1 MADTT
6 NLGITKPTVGADTDT
21 WGGIVNTGLDDI
33 DAVFAAA
40 GSGTSVGLNVG
51 AGKTLNVAGTLTATG
66 ATGLAALAYT
76 GTLTGGTGVVNIGS
90 GQVYKDASGN
100 VGIGTSAPATPIHV
114 YNASPVL
121 RLQDTVDGVTAAAA
135 IQFWDS
141 NSQMATIGYLSG
153 SNNDFDIFQAEN
165 AAIDFY
171 TNSTQ
176 RMRIS
181 ADGSVGIGTT
191 AFDAKLLVDSSVN
204 FDPLLART
212 TPAILVRGTGTSG
225 AGAYGGALSF
235 SQINSSRPWGAI
247 SGVQQGADVDQGGL
261 AFFVHGSTST
271 NDQTQEVMRISAAGS
286 VGIGTISPAAKLSS
300 DVSGASSLCALNLTN
315 SGSGAGAGVG
325 VAINFGLATTNLG
338 AFGKIEV
345 LNQTA
350 TTGSNSYMA
359 FSTRGGDVMAERLR
373 ITAAGNVGIN
383 TSSPVA
389 NLSVRGGASNASDL
403 ATAYSLAAFNITP
416 KSTSGY
422 SLQFGSGPSDVPYI
436 QMSAGGAAAGNLL
449 IQPYGGNLLV
459 GTTSASFAG
468 YTFKFSVTEG
478 SAVTPAGINNVA
490 GGVGASNC
498 LIFARNGTQTG
509 SISVTGTTTSYGT
522 SSDYRLKEDWVAV
535 ADASTRVNALKPINF
550 AWISSGER
558 VDGFLAHELAE
569 VVPEAVTG
577 TKDAVNAEGKPV
589 YQGID
594 QSKLVPLLTAALQEA
609 LAKIESLEARLDA
622 ANI

>member
-1 MADTT
+1 MANTI
-6 NLGITKPTVGADTDT
+6 ITKNSST
-21 WGGIVNTGLDDI
+21 
-33 DAVFAAA
+33 AAA
-40 GSGTSVGLNVG
+40 VPTAGQLVQGELAVNVTDKRVFTENAAGAVVELGVNPSSV
-51 AGKTLNVAGTLTATG
+51 TTG
-66 ATGLAALAYT
+66 ALAYT

-100 VGIGTSAPATPIHV
+100 
-114 YNASPVL
+114 L
-121 RLQDTVDGVTAAAA
+121 
-135 IQFWDS
+135 
-141 NSQMATIGYLSG
+141 
-153 SNNDFDIFQAEN
+153 
-165 AAIDFY
+165 
-171 TNSTQ
+171 
-176 RMRIS
+176 
-181 ADGSVGIGTT
+181 
-191 AFDAKLLVDSSVN
+191 
-204 FDPLLART
+204 
-212 TPAILVRGTGTSG
+212 
-225 AGAYGGALSF
+225 
-235 SQINSSRPWGAI
+235 
-247 SGVQQGADVDQGGL
+247 
-261 AFFVHGSTST
+261 
-271 NDQTQEVMRISAAGS
+271 
-286 VGIGTISPAAKLSS
+286 GIGTISPAYKLT
-300 DVSGASSLCALNLTN
+300 VQSGGATIL
-315 SGSGAGAGVG
+315 AGADNGVDTLTDATQKIMRFG
-325 VAINFGLATTNLG
+325 VPHYTNAEEPVGALFGSNTSTVNNVFIGGGTGVFNAATLVS
-338 AFGKIEV
+338 FY
-345 LNQTA
+345 TA
-350 TTGSNSYMA
+350 ANTTTTTGS
-359 FSTRGGDVMAERLR
+359 ERMR
-373 ITAAGNVGIN
+373 ITAAGSVGIN
-383 TSSPVA
+383 TSSPSA

-403 ATAYSLAAFNITP
+403 ATAYSLAAFNIQP

-422 SLQFGSGPSDVPYI
+422 SLQFGSGSGDLPYI
-436 QMSAGGAAAGNLL
+436 QMSAGGAASGNLL
-449 IQPYGGNLLV
+449 IQPYGGNVGINTTAPSAALEVSGGIKLSGQLRAGVSGSVYSPLVSAAYIAGTSNLYLRHIGGFNRIDSYNDPITGTIPLQLNASVYRFYISDSEKMRLDTGGNLLV